1 MIQEAWEIFSKEALH
16 HIYIYIYTV
25 CCCFI
30 LSLDTMENI
39 HPEWSENQSLLIEE
53 NIRGHASNH
62 DLFSGIGSV
71 ALQSCEVPHR
81 YSRFPFPASQ
91 IALALWSIKV
101 LREYYSIFFAAL
113 FIGLRKRFSPYLAP
127 HATIG
132 VIIPTSFYYW
142 GDNPYL
148 ASSSNQSKPVV
159 IIQISRF

>member
-1 MIQEAWEIFSKEALH
+1 MLLLYFISRYDGKHTPGMIGESISPDRREYKGP
-16 HIYIYIYTV
+16 
-25 CCCFI
+25 CFESRSF
-30 LSLDTMENI
+30 LGD
-39 HPEWSENQSLLIEE
+39 WV
-53 NIRGHASNH
+53 
-62 DLFSGIGSV
+62 V

-113 FIGLRKRFSPYLAP
+113 FIGLRKRFSPDLAP